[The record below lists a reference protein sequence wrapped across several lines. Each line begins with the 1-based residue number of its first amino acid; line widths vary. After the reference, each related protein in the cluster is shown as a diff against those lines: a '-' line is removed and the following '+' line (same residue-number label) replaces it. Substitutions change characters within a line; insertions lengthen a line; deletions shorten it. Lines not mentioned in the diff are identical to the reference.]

1 MNSWQAQTVYLCVR
15 CGGRFRVIALGLL
28 TGALFAAP
36 AAGLANTPDRRAEE
50 RVAFHLARAE
60 ALRDALAPLVYG
72 PCQRFPTRTAW
83 DSYLATHV
91 DQGVTFSAHLDEAWL
106 VAKTAGDPELKARVK
121 AARRRML
128 FGNPIQLIGKLVS
141 CAWQNDSPLD
151 AWGLWRRASAQA
163 TRRRQEVAREADLA
177 IGHPSRVLKNTLL
190 AQAVQKGP
198 DARRRGSEE

>member
-1 MNSWQAQTVYLCVR
+1 MNSWPAQTVYLFMR
-15 CGGRFRVIALGLL
+15 RAHRFGVIALGLL
-28 TGALFAAP
+28 TGALLAAP
-36 AAGLANTPDRRAEE
+36 AAGLANTPASQAEE

-60 ALRDALAPLVYG
+60 AIHDVLAPLVNG

-106 VAKTAGDPELKARVK
+106 DAKTAGDPELKAQVK
-121 AARRRML
+121 SARRRML
-128 FGNPIQLIGKLVS
+128 VGNPVQLIGKLLN
-141 CAWQNDSPLD
+141 CAWQNGAPLD

-177 IGHPSRVLKNTLL
+177 IGHPRAPAKS
-190 AQAVQKGP
+190 P
-198 DARRRGSEE
+198 